1 MMLHGKLPAVPRIGW
16 GIVDVRDVVELHM
29 RAMNSPKAPGQR
41 FIANSDFRWLKDVAQ
56 ILREELPDKAAKVG
70 TRTLSNFVVRLG
82 GLFNYEM
89 KQLAA
94 GLDGRALLSA
104 AKAKRV
110 LDWTPRTAREAV
122 VATAHSLVDKGFV

>member
-1 MMLHGKLPAVPRIGW
+1 VAERCRADPAGRTARQG
-16 GIVDVRDVVELHM
+16 R
-29 RAMNSPKAPGQR
+29 
-41 FIANSDFRWLKDVAQ
+41 
-56 ILREELPDKAAKVG
+56 KVG
-70 TRTLSNFVVRLG
+70 TRTLPNFVVRLG

-94 GLDGRALLSA
+94 GLDDRALLSA

-122 VATAHSLVDKGFV
+122 VARAHSLVDKGFV

>member
-1 MMLHGKLPAVPRIGW
+1 MARLSSLAHIGW

-41 FIANSDFRWLKDVAQ
+41 FIANSDFLWLKDVAQ

-70 TRTLSNFVVRLG
+70 TRTLPNFVVRLG

-94 GLDGRALLSA
+94 GLDDRALLSA

>member
-1 MMLHGKLPAVPRIGW
+1 MARLSSLAHIGW

-41 FIANSDFRWLKDVAQ
+41 FIANSDFLWLKDVAQ

-70 TRTLSNFVVRLG
+70 TRTLPNFVVRLG

-94 GLDGRALLSA
+94 GLDDKALLSA

-110 LDWTPRTAREAV
+110 LD
-122 VATAHSLVDKGFV
+122 

>member
-1 MMLHGKLPAVPRIGW
+1 
-16 GIVDVRDVVELHM
+16 
-29 RAMNSPKAPGQR
+29 
-41 FIANSDFRWLKDVAQ
+41 
-56 ILREELPDKAAKVG
+56 
-70 TRTLSNFVVRLG
+70 
-82 GLFNYEM
+82 M

-94 GLDGRALLSA
+94 GLDDRALLSA